1 MAKKRKP
8 APIVA
13 AGGVVLR
20 GGAQPKIAVV
30 QMRRTRSWVLP
41 KGKLRKGETALEAA
55 KREVREETGYAAEA
69 HEYLGAISYKSGGLP
84 KIAKF
89 WRMEASGPAQKL
101 MHDIVA
107 VRWLPVKQA
116 IRKLTHE
123 REQRFLT
130 RIGEKL
136 LLSTSPR
143 ETAAPRGIFARLL
156 AWLRGE

>member
-20 GGAQPKIAVV
+20 GGAQPRIAVV
-30 QMRRTRSWVLP
+30 QMRRTKSWVLP

-55 KREVREETGYAAEA
+55 RREVREETGYAAEA

-84 KIAKF
+84 KVAKF
-89 WRMEASGPAQKL
+89 WRMEATGPAQEL

-116 IRKLTHE
+116 IKKLTHE
-123 REQRFLT
+123 REQKFLARMT
-130 RIGEKL
+130 EKL
-136 LLSTSPR
+136 HLPSSLD
-143 ETAAPRGIFARLL
+143 APVASRNLVARLFS
-156 AWLRGE
+156 WLRGE